1 MQSTKIIASILFIMG
16 MFFTS
21 CEELLEPDND
31 NHSTTDR
38 FFTDPAWAEGVLANA
53 YVAWPN
59 SYSFDEVATDDAV
72 SNVKGNNYRRMA
84 TGEWSAL
91 FDPLSIWNSAYKQIF
106 YINYFL
112 GIVDDVDYAWEDKGS
127 SSVVRD
133 SLFKKRFK
141 GEAYILRAWYN
152 FELLKK
158 HGGLGENDQALGFV
172 ILTKPITSVDNYNL
186 PRSSYDS
193 CVQFILNDINAGIA
207 LLPNDYVDIP
217 GDIAYNKVFG
227 NTAPTNKN
235 RGRVNG
241 RFGKALKSRVTLWV
255 ASQSIYNAAGKW
267 DSAAVAAAQLLST
280 ATGGV
285 NGVAG
290 MSANGHKFWLSEN
303 DVDVLFRRDYVT
315 NNSLESANFPPSR
328 FGEGRV
334 NPSQNLVDAFGTAIG
349 YPINH
354 ASAIYDPLKPYVGR
368 DPRLGLFIV
377 YDSSGVNTPLT
388 NVIRTRVE
396 DLKDGLNQT
405 NTSTRTGYYLKKL
418 LMPAVNLTPP
428 SPTTARHYYPIF
440 RYTEMFL
447 NYAEAAN
454 EAWGYDDDP
463 MGYGFTPKTI
473 IARIRTRAGIA
484 AADPYLTSIASDD
497 DMRTLIR
504 NERRIE
510 LSFEGYRFWDMRR
523 WGLPLGET
531 AKGVSIENRVPTII
545 DVETRNYSNDMI
557 YGPIP
562 YQETLKSNKI
572 LQNKVWVR

>member
-1 MQSTKIIASILFIMG
+1 MQSTKIIASIIFIMG
-16 MFFTS
+16 MFFSS
-21 CEELLEPDND
+21 CEEFLEPDND

-72 SNVKGNNYRRMA
+72 ANVKGNSYTRMA

-91 FDPLSIWNSAYKQIF
+91 FDPLSIWNAAYKQIF

-112 GIVDDVDYAWEDKGS
+112 GIVDDVDYAWDDKGS
-127 SSVVRD
+127 PSAVRD
-133 SLFKKRFK
+133 SLFKKRFR

-152 FELLKK
+152 FELLKR
-158 HGGLGENDQALGFV
+158 HGGLGENDQPLGFV
-172 ILTKPITSVDNYNL
+172 ILTKPITSEDNYNI

-193 CVQFILNDINAGIA
+193 CVQFILNDIKDGMA
-207 LLPNDYVDIP
+207 LLPNDYLDIP
-217 GDIAYNKVFG
+217 NNVAYNKVFG
-227 NTAPTNKN
+227 NTPANKN

-241 RFGKALKSRVTLWV
+241 RFAKALKSRVTLWV

-267 DSAAVAAAQLLST
+267 DTAAVAAAKLLST

-290 MSANGHKFWLSEN
+290 MSANGHKFWMSES
-303 DVDVLFRRDYVT
+303 DVDVLFRRDYVAS
-315 NNSLESANFPPSR
+315 NSLEVINFPPSR
-328 FGEGRV
+328 YGSGMV
-334 NPSQNLVDAFGTAIG
+334 NPSQNLVDAFGMASG

-354 ASAIYDPLKPYVGR
+354 ASSTYNPAKPYVGR
-368 DPRLGLFIV
+368 DSRLGLFIV
-377 YDSSGVNTPLT
+377 YDSSVVNTQSPT
-388 NVIRTRVE
+388 IVRTRVE
-396 DLKDGLNQT
+396 DPKDGLNQT
-405 NTSTRTGYYLKKL
+405 VTSTRTGYYLKKL

-454 EAWGYDDDP
+454 EAWGPNADP
-463 MGYGFTPKTI
+463 MGYGFTPRTI

-484 AADPYLTSIASDD
+484 AADPYLASIVTADE
-497 DMRTLIR
+497 MRTLIR

-510 LSFEGYRFWDMRR
+510 LSFEGYRFWDLRR
-523 WGLPLGET
+523 WNLPLNESV
-531 AKGVSIENRVPTII
+531 KGVSISAGVPSII
-545 DVETRNYSNDMI
+545 GVEERNYSNEMI

-562 YQETLKSNKI
+562 YQETLKSNMI